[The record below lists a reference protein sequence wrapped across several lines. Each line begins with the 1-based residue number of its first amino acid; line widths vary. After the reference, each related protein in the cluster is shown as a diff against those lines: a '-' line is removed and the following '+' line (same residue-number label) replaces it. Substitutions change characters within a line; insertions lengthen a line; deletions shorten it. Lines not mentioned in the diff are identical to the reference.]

1 MRHTMRE
8 FVMVERQQ
16 LRLRAEAPIETLLRL
31 LDEIDGDADLEPDG
45 DELDDDG
52 DLREPELGW
61 TGNGTGWRGSDRD
74 GDCSRVPL
82 NADFEDE
89 HDGREPDDG
98 DCEPDSDSEPA
109 LGWSEGEALSCTY
122 SLAPDE
128 CEGDD
133 EREEDCRDWQSAMSG

>member
-1 MRHTMRE
+1 MKHTMRE

-16 LRLRAEAPIETLLRL
+16 LRLRAEAAIETLLRL

-61 TGNGTGWRGSDRD
+61 CGTGTGWRGDDVD
-74 GDCSRVPL
+74 GESSRVAL
-82 NADFEDE
+82 NADLEDE
-89 HDGREPDDG
+89 HDGSEPDEG
-98 DCEPDSDSEPA
+98 DDEPS
-109 LGWSEGEALSCTY
+109 LGWSEGEALSEMY
-122 SLAPDE
+122 ALSADE

-133 EREEDCRDWQSAMSG
+133 EREEDCRDWPAERLE